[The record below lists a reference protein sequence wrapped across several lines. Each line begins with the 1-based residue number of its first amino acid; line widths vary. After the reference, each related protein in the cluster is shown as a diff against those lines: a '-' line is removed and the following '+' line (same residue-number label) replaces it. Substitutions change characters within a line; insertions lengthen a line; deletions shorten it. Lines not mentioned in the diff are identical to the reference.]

1 MYCAV
6 EVVNYAHFP
15 LVELFISEL
24 RESLTARNSHDGAGF
39 AAKSCQT
46 TKCAICMCDFFPR
59 KKRGGGKTCCFVSSA
74 TVGKSGKKE
83 CCSVIKHNVMYCFEV
98 AYWNFPL
105 IYPESTLRCLLVW
118 EISRSYVL
126 HMLLLY
132 NIRRQKVIFK
142 IENQPFLKPP

>member
-1 MYCAV
+1 MLLKIVKLLHKRHLTIFKASKLRLCKIQLCMQATKKLVYCAV

-98 AYWNFPL
+98 VYTEIFP
-105 IYPESTLRCLLVW
+105 
-118 EISRSYVL
+118 
-126 HMLLLY
+126 
-132 NIRRQKVIFK
+132 
-142 IENQPFLKPP
+142 